1 MRNVLASL
9 TVVMLAGIGS
19 GFAVSDAAALPKVE
33 ASKVDSGLAEN
44 IGWRRDYRRY
54 GHVAVAPRERYY
66 RRHGTVAVE
75 PSEPVVAVLG
85 PGSCGEFKYW
95 DGTTCVDKR
104 YIWSGISSEPLVLGS
119 TTKGGKGPGM
129 LLRGLC

>member
-66 RRHGTVAVE
+66 RRHRTVAVE

-104 YIWSGISSEPLVLGS
+104 HMERHF
-119 TTKGGKGPGM
+119 K
-129 LLRGLC
+129 